1 MIKVA
6 VVGNREWQN
15 KRKVQQILTE
25 LKEKFKE
32 DLTIVG
38 AGGNEGANY
47 MVRKYTLEFGLK
59 YEEYNP
65 SYTGHNLYS
74 ALPEGYYGKQYHFSQ
89 LLHRMRLLAENC
101 DYLII
106 LNNESKLNPQLQTAY
121 SKINKLE
128 KPVVV
133 LG

>member
-1 MIKVA
+1 
-6 VVGNREWQN
+6 
-15 KRKVQQILTE
+15 
-25 LKEKFKE
+25 
-32 DLTIVG
+32 
-38 AGGNEGANY
+38 